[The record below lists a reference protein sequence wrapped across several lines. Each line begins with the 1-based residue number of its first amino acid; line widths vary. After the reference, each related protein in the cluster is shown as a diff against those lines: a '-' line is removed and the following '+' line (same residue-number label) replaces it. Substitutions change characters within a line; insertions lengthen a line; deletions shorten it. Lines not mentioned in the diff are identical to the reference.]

1 MVALLTFAAPAAP
14 EEYVVRSWKKIKL
27 SDIFTSEGAAIGDFN
42 KDGKMDV
49 AAGPW
54 WYEGPAFQAKH
65 EFYPVKAYKPDNDYS
80 NNFFTYVWDFNK
92 DGYDD
97 ILVYG
102 FPGKDAS
109 WFENPKGKGEGHW
122 TRHEI
127 FGVVDNES
135 PTWWDVNGD
144 KVPDICCTTA
154 GKMGYI
160 TVADG
165 KFHSVSPKKGYQRFT
180 HGMGLGDVNGD
191 GKTDFLEAGG
201 WYEQPKSLEGD
212 PEWAFHAVKFGQGG
226 AQMYAYDVNGD
237 GLNDVI
243 TSIQAHGWGLS
254 WFEQQKDG
262 TFAERVIMGKNESDN
277 KYGVRFSQPHAIDLA
292 DIDGDGLKDI
302 VTGKRYFAHG
312 SKGDA
317 EPMAPAVLY
326 WFKLVRKGSEV
337 DWVPHLIDNDSGI
350 GTQVMAAD
358 ANGDGHPDIIVGNKK
373 GAFVHLQEPRKVSK
387 EEYEKAQ
394 PKPAGK

>member
-1 MVALLTFAAPAAP
+1 VKHLAALFLLLAASP
-14 EEYVVRSWKKIKL
+14 EDYVVRTWKKIQL
-27 SDIFTSEGAAIGDFN
+27 SDVFTCEGAAIGDFN

-54 WYEGPAFQAKH
+54 WYEGPDFKVKH
-65 EFYPVKAYKPDNDYS
+65 EYYPVKTYKPDNDYS

-109 WFENPKGKGEGHW
+109 WFENPKGKGEGPW
-122 TRHEI
+122 ARHEI

-135 PTWWDVNGD
+135 PSWWDVDGD
-144 KVPDICCTTA
+144 KVPDICCTTG

-165 KFHSVSPKKGYQRFT
+165 KFHPISPKKGYQRFT
-180 HGMGLGDVNGD
+180 HGLGVGDVNGD
-191 GKTDFLEAGG
+191 GKLDFMEAGG

-212 PEWAFHAVKFGQGG
+212 PEWAFHAAKFGQGG

-254 WFEQQKDG
+254 WFEQAKDDSF
-262 TFAERVIMGKNESDN
+262 TEHVIMGKNEPDN
-277 KYGVRFSQPHAIDLA
+277 K
-292 DIDGDGLKDI
+292 
-302 VTGKRYFAHG
+302 
-312 SKGDA
+312 
-317 EPMAPAVLY
+317 
-326 WFKLVRKGSEV
+326 
-337 DWVPHLIDNDSGI
+337 
-350 GTQVMAAD
+350 
-358 ANGDGHPDIIVGNKK
+358 
-373 GAFVHLQEPRKVSK
+373 
-387 EEYEKAQ
+387 
-394 PKPAGK
+394 